1 MNILQKMIYGKKL
14 DEELEKRSNNVSS
27 IFLNGG
33 YFQAYFQDVSIE
45 ELLSIPIARK
55 SLSLISDTMASFEFI
70 LYDEHPTKGK
80 IKRNDYRHKIMIT
93 ITTIKQ
99 QYSFILMRLIETQYA
114 IVQLL

>member
-80 IKRNDYRHKIMIT
+80 IKRNDYRHKISVFV
-93 ITTIKQ
+93 K
-99 QYSFILMRLIETQYA
+99 
-114 IVQLL
+114 IVVAFNLFTSVRT